1 MCLLFEAMEAVT
13 TSLMTTSAIAYASE
27 MGTIETLATIQG
39 FIQGTYYGM
48 GKLIE
53 AYTIDLTYHYQFFIL
68 EKLLNEI
75 RLSSKLKI
83 PGNKSLFYL
92 WVFLYDLMD
101 NNLLVQTRL
110 IFTMYKMFQ
119 SSQISLCYHYK
130 TWNRGS

>member
-48 GKLIE
+48 GKLTE

-75 RLSSKLKI
+75 RLPSKLKI

-101 NNLLVQTRL
+101 NNLLVQIRL

-130 TWNRGS
+130 T

>member
-130 TWNRGS
+130 T

>member
-53 AYTIDLTYHYQFFIL
+53 AYTIGLTYHYQFFIL

-130 TWNRGS
+130 T

>member
-75 RLSSKLKI
+75 RLSLKLKI

-92 WVFLYDLMD
+92 
-101 NNLLVQTRL
+101 
-110 IFTMYKMFQ
+110 
-119 SSQISLCYHYK
+119 
-130 TWNRGS
+130 